1 MNGSHDAA
9 GGAEPAL
16 LVFGAD
22 GRLADWTPAAAALPW
37 LADRLTAGLPAERVA
52 ALLSSGPGS
61 GALPDC
67 KELRLAGGGMVWRFD
82 GPAMSSA
89 GGGAP
94 VALQMRDPA
103 GRLFAAASHDLRQP
117 LAALSLLIGT
127 LDGRLA
133 ARPEDGRLGGPRGG
147 IGGGIGGGNQERARD
162 GRDLLH
168 SMAQAVE
175 SMRGMVDG
183 HFDLVRLESGL
194 IEPDIRSHAVNGV
207 LMRLTLEVA
216 PRFAGRGLRFTVMPC
231 SAMVRTDSALLERLL
246 HGLVANALRGTVRGR
261 VLLGCR
267 QRGDHLRIE
276 VWDSGRGLSP
286 QRLEALRMELDKPA
300 GEGAGTLGLD
310 LTLVRGLARKLGLG
324 LEVCAEEGRGTA
336 FAVLVPLSVESAAE
350 RTEAG
355 GQTGG
360 AGDPAAAAP
369 LSGPPSAARSVTAS
383 SAASGGGSADIG
395 RTRILVIEDDPM
407 VLAALEALLGQ
418 WGCSIV
424 GADSYDMAV
433 ERIGPV
439 PEPFDVIISDLRLK
453 GAANGIVAIRQIA
466 KLFDRPV
473 PGMILTGDTDP
484 KRLRE
489 ARLSGYPLLH
499 KPVAPLALR
508 AAVVRLLGHD
518 PF

>member
-1 MNGSHDAA
+1 VTVNGSHDDA
-9 GGAEPAL
+9 GSAGPAL
-16 LVFGAD
+16 LVFGTD
-22 GRLADWTPAAAALPW
+22 GRLADWTPAAAVLPL
-37 LADRLTAGLPAERVA
+37 LAGRLTAGMPAEELETSLFPSA
-52 ALLSSGPGS
+52 GPHMV
-61 GALPDC
+61 PDR
-67 KELRLAGGGMVWRFD
+67 KVLRLAGGGMVWRFD
-82 GPAMSSA
+82 LSASSVSANAGSPAVRRM
-89 GGGAP
+89 P
-94 VALQMRDPA
+94 DPA
-103 GRLFAAASHDLRQP
+103 DRLFAAASHDLRQP

-127 LDGRLA
+127 LDGRLDA
-133 ARPEDGRLGGPRGG
+133 GVAENRLSESRFA
-147 IGGGIGGGNQERARD
+147 E
-162 GRDLLH
+162 GRDLLR

-175 SMRGMVDG
+175 SMRSMVDG

-194 IEPDIRSHAVNGV
+194 MEPDIRTHAVNGV
-207 LMRLTLEVA
+207 LMRLALEVA
-216 PRFAGRGLRFTVMPC
+216 PRFADRGLRFSVMPC

-267 QRGDHLRIE
+267 LRGDGLRVE
-276 VWDSGRGLSP
+276 VWDSGRGLSS
-286 QRLEALRMELDKPA
+286 QRLAGLRTELAKPV
-300 GEGAGTLGLD
+300 GEGGGALGLD

-324 LEVCAEEGRGTA
+324 LEVCAEEGRGTV
-336 FAVLVPLSVESAAE
+336 FAVLVPISVEHGAEGADASAQAESAA
-350 RTEAG
+350 TGSLASDG
-355 GQTGG
+355 GT
-360 AGDPAAAAP
+360 
-369 LSGPPSAARSVTAS
+369 T
-383 SAASGGGSADIG
+383 DIS

-418 WGCSIV
+418 WGCSVV

-433 ERIGPV
+433 ERLGPA
-439 PEPFDVIISDLRLK
+439 PEHFHLIISDLRLK
-453 GAANGIVAIRQIA
+453 GAANGIVAIRQIV

-518 PF
+518 PL

>member
-1 MNGSHDAA
+1 MNGSQDDAD
-9 GGAEPAL
+9 GAVPAL
-16 LVFGAD
+16 LVFGAGGALTD
-22 GRLADWTPAAAALPW
+22 WTSAAAVLPAFAGRLAIGLS
-37 LADRLTAGLPAERVA
+37 ADELNAS
-52 ALLSSGPGS
+52 LSSGASASAPV
-61 GALPDC
+61 GATPVRTVLP
-67 KELRLAGGGMVWRFD
+67 LAGGGAVWRFD
-82 GPAMSSA
+82 VSPPSPDSPKAAATPMG
-89 GGGAP
+89 
-94 VALQMRDPA
+94 DPA

-127 LDGRLA
+127 LDGRL
-133 ARPEDGRLGGPRGG
+133 DGRP
-147 IGGGIGGGNQERARD
+147 D
-162 GRDLLH
+162 RDLLR

-175 SMRGMVDG
+175 SMRSMVDG

-194 IEPDIRSHAVNGV
+194 TEPDIRTHAVNGV
-207 LMRLTLEVA
+207 LMRLALEVA
-216 PRFAGRGLRFTVMPC
+216 PRFADRGLRFTVMPC

-246 HGLVANALRGTVRGR
+246 HGLVANALRATVRGR

-267 QRGDHLRIE
+267 TRGDRLRIE
-276 VWDSGRGLSP
+276 LWDSGRGLSP
-286 QRLEALRMELDKPA
+286 QRLAALRTELAKPA
-300 GEGAGTLGLD
+300 GEGAGALGLD

-324 LEVCAEEGRGTA
+324 LEVCAEEGRGTVM
-336 FAVLVPLSVESAAE
+336 AVVVPLSVEMGGDVADASGRE
-350 RTEAG
+350 EAV
-355 GQTGG
+355 
-360 AGDPAAAAP
+360 AAP
-369 LSGPPSAARSVTAS
+369 APDSRT
-383 SAASGGGSADIG
+383 ADIS

-418 WGCSIV
+418 WGCSV
-424 GADSYDMAV
+424 LGAESYDMAV
-433 ERIGPV
+433 ERIGPA
-439 PEPFDVIISDLRLK
+439 PAPFDLIISDLRLK

-518 PF
+518 PL

>member
-1 MNGSHDAA
+1 MSSIVWMLSGYNAGVTVNGSHDDA
-9 GGAEPAL
+9 GGTASAL

-22 GRLADWTPAAAALPW
+22 GRLADWTPAAAARPA
-37 LADRLTAGLPAERVA
+37 LAGRLMAGLPTGDVD
-52 ALLSSGPGS
+52 ALLT
-61 GALPDC
+61 GAPETNEAL
-67 KELRLAGGGMVWRFD
+67 ERTVSQLAGGGAVWRF
-82 GPAMSSA
+82 GGSPSSSGAGKPVTPVTQTMS
-89 GGGAP
+89 
-94 VALQMRDPA
+94 DPA

-127 LDGRLA
+127 LDGRLDG
-133 ARPEDGRLGGPRGG
+133 RPEEGRVGGTGG
-147 IGGGIGGGNQERARD
+147 A

-175 SMRGMVDG
+175 SMRSMVDG

-194 IEPDIRSHAVNGV
+194 IEPDIRTHAVNGV
-207 LMRLTLEVA
+207 LMRLALEVA
-216 PRFAGRGLRFTVMPC
+216 PRLADRGLRFTVMPC

-267 QRGDHLRIE
+267 TRGDRLRIE

-286 QRLEALRMELDKPA
+286 QRLAALRAELAKPV
-300 GEGAGTLGLD
+300 GEGAGALGLD

-324 LEVCAEEGRGTA
+324 LEVCAEEGRGTV
-336 FAVLVPLSVESAAE
+336 FAVLAPLSVEVAAE
-350 RTEAG
+350 GTDLAG
-355 GQTGG
+355 PEDASPRAPDNG
-360 AGDPAAAAP
+360 A
-369 LSGPPSAARSVTAS
+369 
-383 SAASGGGSADIG
+383 ADIS
-395 RTRILVIEDDPM
+395 RTRILVIEDDAM

-418 WGCSIV
+418 WGCSVV
-424 GADSYDMAV
+424 GAESYDMAV
-433 ERIGPV
+433 ERIGRLPAS
-439 PEPFDVIISDLRLK
+439 FDLIISDLRLK

-518 PF
+518 PL

>member
-1 MNGSHDAA
+1 MNGSQDDAD
-9 GGAEPAL
+9 GAVPAL
-16 LVFGAD
+16 LVFGA
-22 GRLADWTPAAAALPW
+22 GGVLTDWTPAAAV
-37 LADRLTAGLPAERVA
+37 LPALAGRLAIGLSADDLNVH
-52 ALLSSGPGS
+52 LSSGASANVAPPRTV
-61 GALPDC
+61 LP
-67 KELRLAGGGMVWRFD
+67 LAGGGAMWRFD
-82 GPAMSSA
+82 GAPPSSDSPKA
-89 GGGAP
+89 AVTPMG
-94 VALQMRDPA
+94 DPA

-127 LDGRLA
+127 LDGRLG
-133 ARPEDGRLGGPRGG
+133 GRLGGKL
-147 IGGGIGGGNQERARD
+147 D
-162 GRDLLH
+162 GPPDRDLLR

-175 SMRGMVDG
+175 SMRSMVDG

-194 IEPDIRSHAVNGV
+194 TEPDIRTHAVNGV
-207 LMRLTLEVA
+207 LMRLALEVA
-216 PRFAGRGLRFTVMPC
+216 PRFADRGLRFTVMPC

-246 HGLVANALRGTVRGR
+246 HGLIANALRGTVRGR

-267 QRGDHLRIE
+267 MRGDHLRIE
-276 VWDSGRGLSP
+276 LWDSGRGLSP
-286 QRLEALRMELDKPA
+286 QRLAALRTELAKPA
-300 GEGAGTLGLD
+300 GEGAGALGLD

-324 LEVCAEEGRGTA
+324 LEVCAVEGRGTVM
-336 FAVLVPLSVESAAE
+336 AVVVPLSVEMAVDVADASGRE
-350 RTEAG
+350 ETV
-355 GQTGG
+355 
-360 AGDPAAAAP
+360 AAAVP
-369 LSGPPSAARSVTAS
+369 DSRT
-383 SAASGGGSADIG
+383 ADIS

-418 WGCSIV
+418 WGCSV
-424 GADSYDMAV
+424 LGAESYDMAV
-433 ERIGPV
+433 ERIGPA
-439 PEPFDVIISDLRLK
+439 PEPFDLIISDLRLK

-518 PF
+518 PL

>member
-1 MNGSHDAA
+1 MNGSQDDT
-9 GGAEPAL
+9 GGAGPAL
-16 LVFGAD
+16 LVFGGD
-22 GRLADWTPAAAALPW
+22 GRLADWTPAAAVLPF
-37 LADRLTAGLPAERVA
+37 LAGRLTTGLPAGE
-52 ALLSSGPGS
+52 LETSLSSGTEADP
-61 GALPDC
+61 AADRQV
-67 KELRLAGGGMVWRFD
+67 LRLAGGGMVWRF
-82 GPAMSSA
+82 GGSSSA
-89 GGGAP
+89 AASGAGAP
-94 VALQMRDPA
+94 VTRSMPDPA
-103 GRLFAAASHDLRQP
+103 GRLFEAASHDLRQP

-127 LDGRLA
+127 LDARLD
-133 ARPEDGRLGGPRGG
+133 ARAGE
-147 IGGGIGGGNQERARD
+147 

-175 SMRGMVDG
+175 SMRSMVDG

-194 IEPDIRSHAVNGV
+194 TEPDIRTHAVNGV
-207 LMRLTLEVA
+207 LMRLALEVA
-216 PRFAGRGLRFTVMPC
+216 PRFADRGLRFTVMPC
-231 SAMVRTDSALLERLL
+231 SATVRTDSALLERLL

-267 QRGDHLRIE
+267 QRGDRLRIE

-286 QRLEALRMELDKPA
+286 QRLAALRTELAKPA
-300 GEGAGTLGLD
+300 GEGAAALGLD

-324 LEVCAEEGRGTA
+324 LEVCAAEGRGTV
-336 FAVLVPLSVESAAE
+336 FAVLVPLSVEITAESA
-350 RTEAG
+350 TESV
-355 GQTGG
+355 TGG
-360 AGDPAAAAP
+360 ADAPGQAEDAATP
-369 LSGPPSAARSVTAS
+369 Q
-383 SAASGGGSADIG
+383 AASRSGSTDIS

-418 WGCSIV
+418 WGCGVV
-424 GADSYDMAV
+424 GAESYDMAV
-433 ERIGPV
+433 ERIGPA
-439 PEPFDVIISDLRLK
+439 PEPFDLIISDLRLK

-518 PF
+518 PL

>member
-1 MNGSHDAA
+1 MTVNGSQDDA
-9 GGAEPAL
+9 GGAVPAI
-16 LVFGAD
+16 LVFGAN
-22 GRLADWTPAAAALPW
+22 GLLVDWTPAAADLPAL
-37 LADRLTAGLPAERVA
+37 AGRLIAGLSAEELCA
-52 ALLSSGPGS
+52 HLSSGAETGVMPEHTV
-61 GALPDC
+61 LP
-67 KELRLAGGGMVWRFD
+67 LAGGGAVWRFH
-82 GPAMSSA
+82 GSPSSSNSRKA
-89 GGGAP
+89 
-94 VALQMRDPA
+94 VATPMDDPA

-127 LDGRLA
+127 LDGRLGG
-133 ARPEDGRLGGPRGG
+133 RLDGR
-147 IGGGIGGGNQERARD
+147 ED
-162 GRDLLH
+162 RDLLR

-175 SMRGMVDG
+175 SMRSMVDG

-194 IEPDIRSHAVNGV
+194 TEPDIRTHAVNGV
-207 LMRLTLEVA
+207 LMRLALEVA
-216 PRFAGRGLRFTVMPC
+216 PRFADRGLRFTVMPC

-246 HGLVANALRGTVRGR
+246 HGLVANALRGTIRGR

-267 QRGDHLRIE
+267 TRGDRLRIE
-276 VWDSGRGLSP
+276 LWDSGRGLSP
-286 QRLEALRMELDKPA
+286 QRLASLRAELAKPA

-324 LEVCAEEGRGTA
+324 LEVCAEEGRGTVI
-336 FAVLVPLSVESAAE
+336 AVVVPLSVETGADATDASGRE
-350 RTEAG
+350 EAV
-355 GQTGG
+355 
-360 AGDPAAAAP
+360 AAP
-369 LSGPPSAARSVTAS
+369 APDS
-383 SAASGGGSADIG
+383 STADIS
-395 RTRILVIEDDPM
+395 RTRILVIEDDSM

-418 WGCSIV
+418 WGCSVV
-424 GADSYDMAV
+424 GAESYDMAV

-439 PEPFDVIISDLRLK
+439 PEPFDLVISDLRLK

-518 PF
+518 PL

>member
-1 MNGSHDAA
+1 MTVNGSHDDA

-22 GRLADWTPAAAALPW
+22 GRLADWTPAAAALP
-37 LADRLTAGLPAERVA
+37 LLTGRLTAGMQAGDLEA
-52 ALLSSGPGS
+52 ALSSSAGPHRM
-61 GALPDC
+61 PDR
-67 KELRLAGGGMVWRFD
+67 KMLRLAGGGAVWRFD
-82 GPAMSSA
+82 VSPSSVSSNAGLPAVPRMPD
-89 GGGAP
+89 P
-94 VALQMRDPA
+94 VD
-103 GRLFAAASHDLRQP
+103 RLFAAASHDLRQP

-127 LDGRLA
+127 LDGRMDAKLA
-133 ARPEDGRLGGPRGG
+133 ESRLG
-147 IGGGIGGGNQERARD
+147 E

-175 SMRGMVDG
+175 SMRSMVDG

-194 IEPDIRSHAVNGV
+194 MEPDIRTHAVNGV
-207 LMRLTLEVA
+207 LMRLALEVA
-216 PRFAGRGLRFTVMPC
+216 PRFADRGLRFSVMPC

-246 HGLVANALRGTVRGR
+246 HGLVANALRGTARGR

-267 QRGDHLRIE
+267 LRGDRLRIE

-286 QRLEALRMELDKPA
+286 HRLAALRTELAKPV
-300 GEGAGTLGLD
+300 GEGAGSLGLD
-310 LTLVRGLARKLGLG
+310 LTLVRGLARKLGFG
-324 LEVCAEEGRGTA
+324 LEVCAEEGRGTV
-336 FAVLVPLSVESAAE
+336 FAVLVPISAEHMSVEPGAEGADASAQAESAA
-350 RTEAG
+350 T
-355 GQTGG
+355 
-360 AGDPAAAAP
+360 P
-369 LSGPPSAARSVTAS
+369 S
-383 SAASGGGSADIG
+383 SAVDSGTADIS

-407 VLAALEALLGQ
+407 VLAALGALLGQ
-418 WGCSIV
+418 WGCSVV
-424 GADSYDMAV
+424 GAESYDMAV

-439 PEPFDVIISDLRLK
+439 PEHFHLIISDLRLK
-453 GAANGIVAIRQIA
+453 GAANGIVAIRQLA

-518 PF
+518 PLR

>member
-1 MNGSHDAA
+1 MSVNGSHDDT
-9 GGAEPAL
+9 GGAAPPL
-16 LVFGAD
+16 LVFGCG
-22 GRLADWTPAAAALPW
+22 GRLSDWTPAAAALPE
-37 LADRLTAGLPAERVA
+37 LAGRLVIGLSADDLG
-52 ALLSSGPGS
+52 ALLSSGPEADP
-61 GALPDC
+61 ALEC
-67 KELRLAGGGMVWRFD
+67 TVLRLAGGGAVWRLHASSFST
-82 GPAMSSA
+82 PPSA
-89 GGGAP
+89 GNADISAVQSAAAQP
-94 VALQMRDPA
+94 MRDPA

-127 LDGRLA
+127 LDGRL
-133 ARPEDGRLGGPRGG
+133 DGRPDEERGGGPG
-147 IGGGIGGGNQERARD
+147 RA

-175 SMRGMVDG
+175 SMRSMVDG

-194 IEPDIRSHAVNGV
+194 IEPDIRTHAVNGV
-207 LMRLTLEVA
+207 LMRLALEVA
-216 PRFAGRGLRFTVMPC
+216 PRLADRGLRFTVMPC

-261 VLLGCR
+261 LLLGCR
-267 QRGDHLRIE
+267 TRSDRLRIE
-276 VWDSGRGLSP
+276 VWDSGRGLSQ
-286 QRLEALRMELDKPA
+286 QRLASLRTELANPA

-310 LTLVRGLARKLGLG
+310 LTLVRGLAHKLGLG
-324 LEVCAEEGRGTA
+324 LEVCSMEGRGTV
-336 FAVLVPLSVESAAE
+336 FAVTVPLCVEPDVV
-350 RTEAG
+350 
-355 GQTGG
+355 
-360 AGDPAAAAP
+360 AGDAQRPVAALAP
-369 LSGPPSAARSVTAS
+369 DS
-383 SAASGGGSADIG
+383 SNADIS

-418 WGCSIV
+418 WGCSVV

-433 ERIGPV
+433 ERIGPL
-439 PEPFDVIISDLRLK
+439 PEPFDLIISDLRLK

-466 KLFDRPV
+466 KLFDHLV

-518 PF
+518 PL

>member
-1 MNGSHDAA
+1 MTMNGSHDDAA
-9 GGAEPAL
+9 GPAPPI

-22 GRLADWTPAAAALPW
+22 GRLADWTPAAEALPG
-37 LADRLTAGLPAERVA
+37 LAGLLVAGMQAAELELRA
-52 ALLSSGPGS
+52 GS
-61 GALPDC
+61 GRMVVP
-67 KELRLAGGGMVWRFD
+67 LAGGGAVWRFAD
-82 GPAMSSA
+82 LASPLSPSGPADTPVPA
-89 GGGAP
+89 TAAP
-94 VALQMRDPA
+94 PMRDPA

-127 LDGRLA
+127 LDGRLK
-133 ARPEDGRLGGPRGG
+133 EGRSGGA
-147 IGGGIGGGNQERARD
+147 ERS

-175 SMRGMVDG
+175 SMRSMVDG

-194 IEPDIRSHAVNGV
+194 VEPDIRTHAVNGV
-207 LMRLTLEVA
+207 LMRLALDVA
-216 PRFAGRGLRFTVMPC
+216 PRFADRGLRFSVMPC

-246 HGLVANALRGTVRGR
+246 HGLVANALRATVQGR
-261 VLLGCR
+261 VLVGCR
-267 QRGDHLRIE
+267 SRGDRLRIE
-276 VWDSGRGLSP
+276 VWDSGRGLSA
-286 QRLEALRMELDKPA
+286 QRLEALRAELARPA

-310 LTLVRGLARKLGLG
+310 LTLVRGLARRLGLG
-324 LEVCAEEGRGTA
+324 LELCSAEGRGTV
-336 FAVLVPLSVESAAE
+336 FAVIVPRSVEGGETAGRE
-350 RTEAG
+350 EA
-355 GQTGG
+355 
-360 AGDPAAAAP
+360 PAAPTPDNGA
-369 LSGPPSAARSVTAS
+369 
-383 SAASGGGSADIG
+383 ADIS

-418 WGCSIV
+418 WGCSVV
-424 GADSYDMAV
+424 GAESYDAAV
-433 ERIGPV
+433 ERIGPA
-439 PEPFDVIISDLRLK
+439 PDRFDLIISDLRLK

-508 AAVVRLLGHD
+508 AAVIRLLGHD
-518 PF
+518 PL

>member
-1 MNGSHDAA
+1 MTVNGSQDDA
-9 GGAEPAL
+9 GGAVPAI
-16 LVFGAD
+16 LVFGAN
-22 GRLADWTPAAAALPW
+22 GLLVDWTPAAADLPAL
-37 LADRLTAGLPAERVA
+37 AGRLIAGLSAEELCA
-52 ALLSSGPGS
+52 HLSSGAETGLMPTGVMPKHTV
-61 GALPDC
+61 LP
-67 KELRLAGGGMVWRFD
+67 LAGGGAVWRFH
-82 GPAMSSA
+82 GSPPSSSA
-89 GGGAP
+89 RTA
-94 VALQMRDPA
+94 VATPMDDPA

-127 LDGRLA
+127 LDGRLGG
-133 ARPEDGRLGGPRGG
+133 RLDGR
-147 IGGGIGGGNQERARD
+147 ED
-162 GRDLLH
+162 RDLLR

-175 SMRGMVDG
+175 SMRSMVDG

-194 IEPDIRSHAVNGV
+194 TEPDIRTHAVNGV
-207 LMRLTLEVA
+207 LMRLALEVA
-216 PRFAGRGLRFTVMPC
+216 PRFADRGLRFTVMPC

-246 HGLVANALRGTVRGR
+246 HGLVANALRGTIRGR

-267 QRGDHLRIE
+267 TRGDRLRIE
-276 VWDSGRGLSP
+276 LWDSGRGLSP
-286 QRLEALRMELDKPA
+286 QRLASLRAELAKPA

-324 LEVCAEEGRGTA
+324 LEVCAEDGRGTVI
-336 FAVLVPLSVESAAE
+336 AVVVPLSVETGADATDTSGRE
-350 RTEAG
+350 EAV
-355 GQTGG
+355 
-360 AGDPAAAAP
+360 AAP
-369 LSGPPSAARSVTAS
+369 APDS
-383 SAASGGGSADIG
+383 STADIS
-395 RTRILVIEDDPM
+395 RTRILVIEDDLM

-418 WGCSIV
+418 WGCSVV
-424 GADSYDMAV
+424 GAESYDMAV

-439 PEPFDVIISDLRLK
+439 PEPFDLVISDLRLK

-518 PF
+518 PL

>member
-1 MNGSHDAA
+1 MTVNGSHDDA
-9 GGAEPAL
+9 GSAGPAL
-16 LVFGAD
+16 LVFGTD
-22 GRLADWTPAAAALPW
+22 GRLADWTPAAAVLPL
-37 LADRLTAGLPAERVA
+37 LAGRLTAGMPAEELETSLFPSA
-52 ALLSSGPGS
+52 GPHMV
-61 GALPDC
+61 PDR
-67 KELRLAGGGMVWRFD
+67 KVLRLAGGGMVWRFD
-82 GPAMSSA
+82 LSASSVSANAGSPAVRRM
-89 GGGAP
+89 P
-94 VALQMRDPA
+94 DPA
-103 GRLFAAASHDLRQP
+103 DRLFAAASHDLRQP

-127 LDGRLA
+127 LDGRLDA
-133 ARPEDGRLGGPRGG
+133 GVAENRLSESRFA
-147 IGGGIGGGNQERARD
+147 E
-162 GRDLLH
+162 GRDLLR

-175 SMRGMVDG
+175 SMRSMVDG

-194 IEPDIRSHAVNGV
+194 MEPDIRTHAVNGV
-207 LMRLTLEVA
+207 LMRLALEVA
-216 PRFAGRGLRFTVMPC
+216 PRFADRGLRFSVMPC

-267 QRGDHLRIE
+267 LRGDGLRVE
-276 VWDSGRGLSP
+276 VWDSGRGLSS
-286 QRLEALRMELDKPA
+286 QRLAGLRTELAKPV
-300 GEGAGTLGLD
+300 GEGGGALGLD

-324 LEVCAEEGRGTA
+324 LEVCAEEGRGTV
-336 FAVLVPLSVESAAE
+336 FAVLVPISVEHGAEGADASAQAESAA
-350 RTEAG
+350 TGSLASDG
-355 GQTGG
+355 GT
-360 AGDPAAAAP
+360 
-369 LSGPPSAARSVTAS
+369 T
-383 SAASGGGSADIG
+383 DIS

-418 WGCSIV
+418 WGCSVV

-433 ERIGPV
+433 ERLGPA
-439 PEPFDVIISDLRLK
+439 PEHFHLIISDLRLK
-453 GAANGIVAIRQIA
+453 GAANGIVAIRQIV

-518 PF
+518 PL

>member
-1 MNGSHDAA
+1 MTVNGSHDDA
-9 GGAEPAL
+9 GDAGPAL

-22 GRLADWTPAAAALPW
+22 ERLADWTPAAAALPV
-37 LADRLTAGLPAERVA
+37 LSGLLTAGTPTGDLEAR
-52 ALLSSGPGS
+52 LSSSHEPHPLEPQTVPGR
-61 GALPDC
+61 
-67 KELRLAGGGMVWRFD
+67 KVFRLVGGGAVWRFD
-82 GPAMSSA
+82 GSPSSVSSNA
-89 GGGAP
+89 LPP
-94 VALQMRDPA
+94 VVRQMPDLA
-103 GRLFAAASHDLRQP
+103 DRLFAAASHDLRQP

-127 LDGRLA
+127 FDARLVA
-133 ARPEDGRLGGPRGG
+133 GPGESRPGE
-147 IGGGIGGGNQERARD
+147 E
-162 GRDLLH
+162 RDLLH

-175 SMRGMVDG
+175 SMRSMVDG

-194 IEPDIRSHAVNGV
+194 TEPDIRTHAVNGV
-207 LMRLTLEVA
+207 LMRLALEVA
-216 PRFAGRGLRFTVMPC
+216 PRFADRGLRFSVMPC
-231 SAMVRTDSALLERLL
+231 SAVVRTDSALLERLL

-267 QRGDHLRIE
+267 LRGDRLRIE

-286 QRLEALRMELDKPA
+286 QRLTALRAELAKPV

-324 LEVCAEEGRGTA
+324 LEVCAEEGRGTV
-336 FAVLVPLSVESAAE
+336 FAVLVPISVEPAAEGADLSAQAESAA
-350 RTEAG
+350 TPS
-355 GQTGG
+355 
-360 AGDPAAAAP
+360 PASD
-369 LSGPPSAARSVTAS
+369 SGTT
-383 SAASGGGSADIG
+383 DIS
-395 RTRILVIEDDPM
+395 RTRILVIEDDSM

-418 WGCSIV
+418 WGCCVV
-424 GADSYDMAV
+424 GAESYDMAV
-433 ERIGPV
+433 ERLGPA
-439 PEPFDVIISDLRLK
+439 PEHFHLIISDLRLK

-518 PF
+518 PLR

>member
-1 MNGSHDAA
+1 MSGSHDDV
-9 GGAEPAL
+9 GGGGPAL
-16 LVFGAD
+16 LVFGGD
-22 GRLADWTPAAAALPW
+22 GRLADWTPAAAVLPF
-37 LADRLTAGLPAERVA
+37 LAGRLTTGLSAGALEA
-52 ALLSSGPGS
+52 ALLSVAGS
-61 GALPDC
+61 DALC
-67 KELRLAGGGMVWRFD
+67 GREVLRLAGGGVMWRFGD
-82 GPAMSSA
+82 PSSSTPSGVSPPEA
-89 GGGAP
+89 RSMP
-94 VALQMRDPA
+94 DPA

-127 LDGRLA
+127 LDGRLGA
-133 ARPEDGRLGGPRGG
+133 KAGE
-147 IGGGIGGGNQERARD
+147 

-175 SMRGMVDG
+175 SMRSMVDG

-194 IEPDIRSHAVNGV
+194 IEPDIRPHAVNGV
-207 LMRLTLEVA
+207 LMRLALEVA
-216 PRFAGRGLRFTVMPC
+216 PRFADRGLRFTVMPC
-231 SAMVRTDSALLERLL
+231 SAVVRTDSALLERLL
-246 HGLVANALRGTVRGR
+246 HGLVANALRGAVRGR

-267 QRGDHLRIE
+267 LCGDRLRIE

-286 QRLEALRMELDKPA
+286 QRLAALRTDLAKPA
-300 GEGAGTLGLD
+300 GEAGAALGLD

-324 LEVCAEEGRGTA
+324 LDVCAAEGRGTV
-336 FAVLVPLSVESAAE
+336 FAVLVPLSVELLAE
-350 RTEAG
+350 GSAG
-355 GQTGG
+355 GGEAPGQADG
-360 AGDPAAAAP
+360 AATPQ
-369 LSGPPSAARSVTAS
+369 
-383 SAASGGGSADIG
+383 AASDSGTTDIS

-418 WGCSIV
+418 WGCSVV
-424 GADSYDMAV
+424 GAESYDMAV

-439 PEPFDVIISDLRLK
+439 PGRFDLIISDLRLK

-466 KLFDRPV
+466 KLLDRPV

-508 AAVVRLLGHD
+508 AAVIRLLGHD
-518 PF
+518 PL

>member
-1 MNGSHDAA
+1 MTVNGSHDDA
-9 GGAEPAL
+9 GSAGPAL
-16 LVFGAD
+16 LVFGTD
-22 GRLADWTPAAAALPW
+22 GRLADWTPAAAALPL
-37 LADRLTAGLPAERVA
+37 LAGRLSAGMPADELEASLLPSAGPHMVPDRQVH
-52 ALLSSGPGS
+52 
-61 GALPDC
+61 
-67 KELRLAGGGMVWRFD
+67 RLAGGGAVWRFD
-82 GPAMSSA
+82 ASPPSVSSNAGPPAVRRM
-89 GGGAP
+89 P
-94 VALQMRDPA
+94 DPA
-103 GRLFAAASHDLRQP
+103 DRLFAAASHDLRQP

-127 LDGRLA
+127 LDGRLDA
-133 ARPEDGRLGGPRGG
+133 GMAEKRVADSRFGE
-147 IGGGIGGGNQERARD
+147 

-175 SMRGMVDG
+175 SMRSMVDG

-194 IEPDIRSHAVNGV
+194 MEPDIRTHAVNGV
-207 LMRLTLEVA
+207 LMRLALEVA
-216 PRFAGRGLRFTVMPC
+216 PRFADRGLRFSVMPC

-267 QRGDHLRIE
+267 LRGDRLRVE
-276 VWDSGRGLSP
+276 VWDSGRGLSS
-286 QRLEALRMELDKPA
+286 QRLAALRTELAKPV
-300 GEGAGTLGLD
+300 GEGAGALGLD

-324 LEVCAEEGRGTA
+324 LEVCAEEGRGTV
-336 FAVLVPLSVESAAE
+336 FAVLVPISVEQGAEGADASAQAE
-350 RTEAG
+350 SVATGSPASD
-355 GQTGG
+355 GG
-360 AGDPAAAAP
+360 A
-369 LSGPPSAARSVTAS
+369 T
-383 SAASGGGSADIG
+383 DIS

-418 WGCSIV
+418 WGCSVV

-433 ERIGPV
+433 ERLGPA
-439 PEPFDVIISDLRLK
+439 PEHFHLIISDLRLK
-453 GAANGIVAIRQIA
+453 GAANGIVAIRQIV

-518 PF
+518 PL

>member
-1 MNGSHDAA
+1 MTVNGSHDDA
-9 GGAEPAL
+9 GSAGPAL
-16 LVFGAD
+16 LVFGTD
-22 GRLADWTPAAAALPW
+22 GRLADWTPAAAVLPL
-37 LADRLTAGLPAERVA
+37 LAGRLTVGMPAEELETSLFPSA
-52 ALLSSGPGS
+52 GPHMV
-61 GALPDC
+61 PDR
-67 KELRLAGGGMVWRFD
+67 KVLRLAGGGIVWRFD
-82 GPAMSSA
+82 LSATSVAANAGTPAVRRM
-89 GGGAP
+89 P
-94 VALQMRDPA
+94 DPA
-103 GRLFAAASHDLRQP
+103 DRLFAAASHDLRQP

-127 LDGRLA
+127 LDGRLDA
-133 ARPEDGRLGGPRGG
+133 GVVESRVAESRFGE
-147 IGGGIGGGNQERARD
+147 
-162 GRDLLH
+162 GRDLLR

-175 SMRGMVDG
+175 SMRSMVDG

-194 IEPDIRSHAVNGV
+194 MEPDIRTHAVNGV
-207 LMRLTLEVA
+207 LMRLALEVA
-216 PRFAGRGLRFTVMPC
+216 PRFADRGLRFSVMPC

-267 QRGDHLRIE
+267 LRGDRLRVE
-276 VWDSGRGLSP
+276 VWDSGRGLSS
-286 QRLEALRMELDKPA
+286 QRLAALRTELAKPV
-300 GEGAGTLGLD
+300 GEGGGALGLD

-324 LEVCAEEGRGTA
+324 LEVCAEEGRGTV
-336 FAVLVPLSVESAAE
+336 FAVLVPISVEHGAEGADASAQAESAA
-350 RTEAG
+350 
-355 GQTGG
+355 TG
-360 AGDPAAAAP
+360 
-369 LSGPPSAARSVTAS
+369 S
-383 SAASGGGSADIG
+383 SASDGGTTDIS

-418 WGCSIV
+418 WGCSVV

-433 ERIGPV
+433 ERLGPA
-439 PEPFDVIISDLRLK
+439 PEHFHLIISDLRLK
-453 GAANGIVAIRQIA
+453 GAANGIVAIRQIV

-518 PF
+518 PL

>member
-1 MNGSHDAA
+1 MSGSKDDADGTA
-9 GGAEPAL
+9 QPI

-22 GRLADWTPAAAALPW
+22 GRLTDWSPEAEALPG
-37 LADRLTAGLPAERVA
+37 LAGCLAAGMTAADLEEQVGSGRMVVTLAGGGAVWRLA
-52 ALLSSGPGS
+52 ALLSSPIS
-61 GALPDC
+61 ISADI
-67 KELRLAGGGMVWRFD
+67 
-82 GPAMSSA
+82 PAP
-89 GGGAP
+89 AP
-94 VALQMRDPA
+94 AAQPMRDPA

-127 LDGRLA
+127 LDGRLKEGRTGA
-133 ARPEDGRLGGPRGG
+133 A
-147 IGGGIGGGNQERARD
+147 ERS

-175 SMRGMVDG
+175 SMRSMVDG

-194 IEPDIRSHAVNGV
+194 VDPDTRTHAVNGV
-207 LMRLTLEVA
+207 LMRLALDVA
-216 PRFAGRGLRFTVMPC
+216 PRFADRGVRFSVMPC

-246 HGLVANALRGTVRGR
+246 HGLVANALRVTVRGR
-261 VLLGCR
+261 VLVGCR
-267 QRGDHLRIE
+267 IRGDRLRIE
-276 VWDSGRGLSP
+276 VWDSGRGLSA
-286 QRLEALRMELDKPA
+286 QRLEALRAELACPA
-300 GEGAGTLGLD
+300 GEGSGALGLD

-324 LEVCAEEGRGTA
+324 LEVCATEGRGTA
-336 FAVLVPLSVESAAE
+336 FAVIVPRSVEAAE
-350 RTEAG
+350 SAG
-355 GQTGG
+355 KEE
-360 AGDPAAAAP
+360 PSAAAAP
-369 LSGPPSAARSVTAS
+369 D
-383 SAASGGGSADIG
+383 SGGADIS

-418 WGCSIV
+418 WGCSVV
-424 GADSYDMAV
+424 GADSYDAAV
-433 ERIGPV
+433 ERIGLRPDR
-439 PEPFDVIISDLRLK
+439 FDLIISDLRLK

-508 AAVVRLLGHD
+508 AAVIRLLGHD
-518 PF
+518 PL

>member
-1 MNGSHDAA
+1 VTVNGSHDDIDGA
-9 GGAEPAL
+9 GSAL
-16 LVFGAD
+16 LVFGGD
-22 GRLADWTPAAAALPW
+22 GRLADWTPAAAVLPF
-37 LADRLTAGLPAERVA
+37 LAGCLTTGLPAGE
-52 ALLSSGPGS
+52 LETSLSSGTG
-61 GALPDC
+61 PDTAPDRQV
-67 KELRLAGGGMVWRFD
+67 LRLAGGGVVWRFD
-82 GPAMSSA
+82 GSSSSA
-89 GGGAP
+89 ASGASAP
-94 VALQMRDPA
+94 VTQSMPDPA
-103 GRLFAAASHDLRQP
+103 SRLFAAASHDLRQP

-127 LDGRLA
+127 LDGRL
-133 ARPEDGRLGGPRGG
+133 DT
-147 IGGGIGGGNQERARD
+147 GGGE

-194 IEPDIRSHAVNGV
+194 TEPDIRTHAVNGV
-207 LMRLTLEVA
+207 LMRLALEVA
-216 PRFAGRGLRFTVMPC
+216 PRFADRGLRFTVMPC
-231 SAMVRTDSALLERLL
+231 SATVRTDSALLERLL
-246 HGLVANALRGTVRGR
+246 HGLVANALRSTVRGR

-267 QRGDHLRIE
+267 LRGDCLRIE

-286 QRLEALRMELDKPA
+286 QRLAALRMELAKPV
-300 GEGAGTLGLD
+300 GEAAAALGLD

-324 LEVCAEEGRGTA
+324 LEVCAAEGQGTV
-336 FAVLVPLSVESAAE
+336 FAVLVPLSVELATEIAAE
-350 RTEAG
+350 GADAP
-355 GQTGG
+355 GQAEG
-360 AGDPAAAAP
+360 ATTSQPAP
-369 LSGPPSAARSVTAS
+369 HSGST
-383 SAASGGGSADIG
+383 DIS

-418 WGCSIV
+418 WGCGVV
-424 GADSYDMAV
+424 GAESYDMAV
-433 ERIGPV
+433 ELIGPA
-439 PEPFDVIISDLRLK
+439 PAPFDLIISDLRLK

-518 PF
+518 PL

>member
-1 MNGSHDAA
+1 MNGSHDDA
-9 GGAEPAL
+9 GGTGPAL

-22 GRLADWTPAAAALPW
+22 GRLADWTPASAARPG
-37 LADRLTAGLPAERVA
+37 LAGHLTAGLPVTDVT
-52 ALLSSGPGS
+52 ALLTAGPEGNAVLERTVS
-61 GALPDC
+61 QL
-67 KELRLAGGGMVWRFD
+67 
-82 GPAMSSA
+82 S
-89 GGGAP
+89 GGGAVWLLRASSCSSDAAKP
-94 VALQMRDPA
+94 AAQRMPDPA
-103 GRLFAAASHDLRQP
+103 DRLFAAASHDLRQP

-127 LDGRLA
+127 LDGRLDG
-133 ARPEDGRLGGPRGG
+133 RPEEGRGG
-147 IGGGIGGGNQERARD
+147 GTGRA

-175 SMRGMVDG
+175 SMRSMVDG

-194 IEPDIRSHAVNGV
+194 IEPDIRTHAVNGV
-207 LMRLTLEVA
+207 LMRLALEVA
-216 PRFAGRGLRFTVMPC
+216 PRFADRGLRFTVMPC

-267 QRGDHLRIE
+267 MHGDRLRIE

-286 QRLEALRMELDKPA
+286 QRLAGLRTELAKPV

-324 LEVCAEEGRGTA
+324 LEICAEEGRGTV
-336 FAVLVPLSVESAAE
+336 FAVLVPLSVEAADQGTDAPGRE
-350 RTEAG
+350 
-355 GQTGG
+355 
-360 AGDPAAAAP
+360 DAAP
-369 LSGPPSAARSVTAS
+369 QAPDSGAT
-383 SAASGGGSADIG
+383 DIS
-395 RTRILVIEDDPM
+395 RTRILVIEDDAM

-418 WGCSIV
+418 WGCSVV

-439 PEPFDVIISDLRLK
+439 PGSFDLIISDLRLK

-518 PF
+518 PL

>member
-1 MNGSHDAA
+1 MNGSQDDT

-16 LVFGAD
+16 LVFGGD
-22 GRLADWTPAAAALPW
+22 GRLADWTPAAAELPF
-37 LADRLTAGLPAERVA
+37 LAGRLTIGLPACELEA
-52 ALLSSGPGS
+52 SLSSGMG
-61 GALPDC
+61 PDTAPDRQV
-67 KELRLAGGGMVWRFD
+67 LRLAGSGAVWRF
-82 GPAMSSA
+82 GGSSSTA
-89 GGGAP
+89 PSGASPP
-94 VALQMRDPA
+94 VVQSMPDPA

-127 LDGRLA
+127 LDGTLDA
-133 ARPEDGRLGGPRGG
+133 KAGE
-147 IGGGIGGGNQERARD
+147 

-175 SMRGMVDG
+175 SMRSMVDG

-194 IEPDIRSHAVNGV
+194 IEPDIRTHAVNGV
-207 LMRLTLEVA
+207 LMRLALEVA
-216 PRFAGRGLRFTVMPC
+216 PRFADRGLRFTVMPC
-231 SAMVRTDSALLERLL
+231 SAIVRTDSALLERLL
-246 HGLVANALRGTVRGR
+246 QGLVANALRGTVRER
-261 VLLGCR
+261 LLLGCR
-267 QRGDHLRIE
+267 LRGDRLRIE

-286 QRLEALRMELDKPA
+286 QRLAALRTELAKPA
-300 GEGAGTLGLD
+300 GEGAAVLGLD

-324 LEVCAEEGRGTA
+324 LEVCAAEGRGTV
-336 FAVLVPLSVESAAE
+336 FAVLVPLSVELAAE
-350 RTEAG
+350 
-355 GQTGG
+355 G
-360 AGDPAAAAP
+360 AAEGVDAP
-369 LSGPPSAARSVTAS
+369 GLAEGAS
-383 SAASGGGSADIG
+383 TSQPASGSGTTDISC
-395 RTRILVIEDDPM
+395 TRILVIEDDPM

-424 GADSYDMAV
+424 GAESYDMAV
-433 ERIGPV
+433 ERIGPA
-439 PEPFDVIISDLRLK
+439 PEPFDLIISDLRLK

-508 AAVVRLLGHD
+508 AAVIRLLGHD
-518 PF
+518 PL

>member
-1 MNGSHDAA
+1 MSVNGSHDDA
-9 GGAEPAL
+9 GGAMPPL
-16 LVFGAD
+16 LVFGSG
-22 GRLADWTPAAAALPW
+22 GRLSDWTPAAAALPE
-37 LADRLTAGLPAERVA
+37 LAGHLAVGLPADELDA
-52 ALLSSGPGS
+52 FLSSAPETGAAS
-61 GALPDC
+61 GRTVLM
-67 KELRLAGGGMVWRFD
+67 LAGGGAVWRFHASSLSALPPASNT
-82 GPAMSSA
+82 GVSAVQPAMSQ
-89 GGGAP
+89 P
-94 VALQMRDPA
+94 MRDPA

-127 LDGRLA
+127 LDGRL
-133 ARPEDGRLGGPRGG
+133 DGRAEEERGG
-147 IGGGIGGGNQERARD
+147 GAGRA

-175 SMRGMVDG
+175 SMRSMVDG

-194 IEPDIRSHAVNGV
+194 IEPDIRTHAVNGV
-207 LMRLTLEVA
+207 LMRLALEVA
-216 PRFAGRGLRFTVMPC
+216 PRLADRGLRFTVMPC

-246 HGLVANALRGTVRGR
+246 HGLVANALRGTTRGR

-267 QRGDHLRIE
+267 TSRDRLRIE

-286 QRLEALRMELDKPA
+286 QRLASLRTELASPA
-300 GEGAGTLGLD
+300 GEGASTLGLD
-310 LTLVRGLARKLGLG
+310 LTLVRGLAHKLGLG
-324 LEVCAEEGRGTA
+324 LEVCSVDGRGTV
-336 FAVLVPLSVESAAE
+336 FAVVVPLSVEPDVVA
-350 RTEAG
+350 R
-355 GQTGG
+355 
-360 AGDPAAAAP
+360 DPQRPVSLAP
-369 LSGPPSAARSVTAS
+369 DS
-383 SAASGGGSADIG
+383 STADIS

-418 WGCSIV
+418 WGCSVV
-424 GADSYDMAV
+424 GSDSYDMAV
-433 ERIGPV
+433 ERVGSV
-439 PEPFDVIISDLRLK
+439 LEPFDLIISDLRLK

-518 PF
+518 PL

>member
-1 MNGSHDAA
+1 MRLWDAGVTVNGSHDDA
-9 GGAEPAL
+9 GSAEPAL

-22 GRLADWTPAAAALPW
+22 GRLADWTPAAANLPL
-37 LADRLTAGLPAERVA
+37 LAGCLTDGMPADELEAR
-52 ALLSSGPGS
+52 LSSPAGPQM
-61 GALPDC
+61 AFDRKLLP
-67 KELRLAGGGMVWRFD
+67 LAGGGTVWRFD
-82 GPAMSSA
+82 AVSNSVSSNPGLPAVRRMS
-89 GGGAP
+89 
-94 VALQMRDPA
+94 DPA
-103 GRLFAAASHDLRQP
+103 DRLFAAASHDLRQP

-127 LDGRLA
+127 LDGRLDA
-133 ARPEDGRLGGPRGG
+133 GSGEGRRG
-147 IGGGIGGGNQERARD
+147 E

-175 SMRGMVDG
+175 SMRSMVDG

-194 IEPDIRSHAVNGV
+194 MEPDIRTHAVNGV
-207 LMRLTLEVA
+207 LMRLALEVA
-216 PRFAGRGLRFTVMPC
+216 PRFADRDLRFSVMPC

-267 QRGDHLRIE
+267 LRGDRLRIE
-276 VWDSGRGLSP
+276 VRDNGRGLSP
-286 QRLEALRMELDKPA
+286 QRLAALRTELAKPV

-324 LEVCAEEGRGTA
+324 LEVCAEEGRGTV
-336 FAVLVPLSVESAAE
+336 FAVLVPISVEAGAE
-350 RTEAG
+350 GVDASTRAE
-355 GQTGG
+355 
-360 AGDPAAAAP
+360 
-369 LSGPPSAARSVTAS
+369 SVASPS
-383 SAASGGGSADIG
+383 SAPEGGGTTDIS

-418 WGCSIV
+418 WGCSVV

-433 ERIGPV
+433 ERLG
-439 PEPFDVIISDLRLK
+439 PEPQHFHLIISDLRLK
-453 GAANGIVAIRQIA
+453 GAANGIVAIRQLA

-518 PF
+518 PL